1 MRFPQPH
8 VSTEPWRLRTKINM
22 PRSHR
27 KKEFYS
33 GQTIRSIGSSNET
46 NNATITVQYME
57 QKTQR
62 KHGINNRKCG
72 KSVKIRVNKTASTIQ
87 NRLCSCS
94 KCTEMRLK
102 EASNFK
108 SCPGEA
114 PRTPSH
120 TYPAHAAT
128 RPSQVSYS
136 LAPTTI
142 FSPSTSKLLENRAS
156 FHSIWR

>member
-1 MRFPQPH
+1 
-8 VSTEPWRLRTKINM
+8 M

-33 GQTIRSIGSSNET
+33 RQTIRSIGSSNET
-46 NNATITVQYME
+46 NNATITVQYMK

-72 KSVKIRVNKTASTIQ
+72 KSVKIWVNKTASTIQ

-128 RPSQVSYS
+128 RPSQVSYYTYWR
-136 LAPTTI
+136 LLQYFLLPLQNFWRTLL
-142 FSPSTSKLLENRAS
+142 PSTAFGDKPRSNQIE
-156 FHSIWR
+156 